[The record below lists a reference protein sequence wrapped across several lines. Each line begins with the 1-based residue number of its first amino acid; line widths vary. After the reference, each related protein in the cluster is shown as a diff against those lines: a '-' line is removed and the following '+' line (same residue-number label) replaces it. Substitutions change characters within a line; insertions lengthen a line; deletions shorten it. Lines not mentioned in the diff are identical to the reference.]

1 MSLNVILWPG
11 AANPNDVILHDP
23 NGSTQIIS
31 PSGIASAEAFG
42 TATILIGAV
51 TIQVTGIASAE
62 VFGTPTI
69 TVGGVTI
76 QVSGIASAEAFGTAT
91 IVAGAVII
99 SVTGIPSDEA
109 FGTPDITQTAPIVV
123 IISPLGIPSEEAFGT
138 PRIGV
143 GPRPAMVTV
152 IVPDCRQRTCDLV
165 SDLGSYTLDSATTP
179 RVVESEDCRARE
191 CVLTPDIEIYTLE
204 DRLAFNGTPLSFVV
218 QCPTGYYCAPG
229 TFPKT
234 FTYPPGTFT
243 IPLPPINTGFP
254 IIVQLQGCSSNVSIV
269 LPATATQA
277 QVDAAGQQVINQV
290 AAQQAQC
297 DAIKSAGPL
306 LPISIQLSDIFTY
319 ACSGVPMALAI
330 HGSSTPS
337 RLPITF
343 IVSNQPSFLTASQ
356 SPSTLFMAGTPSTIG
371 VYNFGVTATAPGTPP
386 GSGSKSYTLN
396 VIGIATASP
405 LPNGNVGSPYSQ
417 VLDGSSIPGSLTW
430 SVSVGV
436 LPDGLSLDA
445 STGEIAGTPTTDV
458 IDTFTVLATNGEIGC
473 EKEFDLE
480 IVDVSDCSSLFSTL
494 VWDPPLYLDQGP
506 GTSLGIV
513 ALNQFNLTGSQPG
526 GFAGNS
532 QGAVQ
537 CTGNLTYT
545 GAGISCCVTGN
556 FFGTDSGPFLPG
568 LFNTNYQIYVYQ
580 DFVLIASEAIS
591 GTSVSVPVSMP
602 FTIAPGAGSII
613 TVIVAAVA
621 FANGADKPASNVSF
635 VGQIGG
641 C

>member
-1 MSLNVILWPG
+1 M
-11 AANPNDVILHDP
+11 
-23 NGSTQIIS
+23 
-31 PSGIASAEAFG
+31 FG
-42 TATILIGAV
+42 GYY
-51 TIQVTGIASAE
+51 
-62 VFGTPTI
+62 FGRPYFADGPVLVVVPPTPT
-69 TVGGVTI
+69 VVVT
-76 QVSGIASAEAFGTAT
+76 T
-91 IVAGAVII
+91 
-99 SVTGIPSDEA
+99 
-109 FGTPDITQTAPIVV
+109 
-123 IISPLGIPSEEAFGT
+123 
-138 PRIGV
+138 
-143 GPRPAMVTV
+143 
-152 IVPDCRQRTCDLV
+152 IVPDCRQRACDLV
-165 SDLGSYTLDSATTP
+165 SDLGSYTLDSPTTP
-179 RVVESEDCRARE
+179 RVVQSEDCRSRE

-204 DRLAFNGTPLSFVV
+204 DRLAFNGTPLSFVE

-319 ACSGVPMALAI
+319 ACSGVPMSLAI

-445 STGEIAGTPTTDV
+445 STGEIAGTPTTDI

-480 IVDVSDCSSLFSTL
+480 ILPPSTGWPHFLFTDLFANNTALSAATINGYDKL
-494 VWDPPLYLDQGP
+494 AGLPVNGTDLGAIVTTNWTVTGLPTAYTISYQCDSVAGP
-506 GTSLGIV
+506 GDVGNWRVTIDN
-513 ALNQFNLTGSQPG
+513 LN
-526 GFAGNS
+526 
-532 QGAVQ
+532 
-537 CTGNLTYT
+537 
-545 GAGISCCVTGN
+545 
-556 FFGTDSGPFLPG
+556 
-568 LFNTNYQIYVYQ
+568 
-580 DFVLIASEAIS
+580 
-591 GTSVSVPVSMP
+591 
-602 FTIAPGAGSII
+602 
-613 TVIVAAVA
+613 IVAATLSFPLGVYVYVNGVQIYFYEVDSTTGPLFVDTA
-621 FANGADKPASNVSF
+621 IANGDTLSF
-635 VGQIGG
+635 ILAVDGNAALAGSHQVTVTVTQLP
-641 C
+641 